1 MTIQPTETSVR
12 TATETMAA
20 APLPDENVVARV
32 LAGEPRL
39 FELLMRRYN
48 QRLFRITRAILK
60 DDAGAEDAMQDAYVQ
75 AFTKL
80 AQFEGRSS
88 FATWV
93 TRIAIHAA
101 LGRVRRDKR
110 ENIDHDL
117 EDADLDRMAPEQHP
131 MSSQS
136 LAKNPENDAVDREL
150 KSTLEREIDALPE
163 HYRTVFVLRAVEEL
177 TVPETAECLGLQ
189 EETVRT
195 RFFRARNMLQKA
207 LLDRAD
213 GVARGAFDFHLSR
226 CDRIVAGVFARLGLE
241 PERAS

>member
-1 MTIQPTETSVR
+1 MANQPTEIPVR
-12 TATETMAA
+12 TAAESPPG
-20 APLPDENVVARV
+20 APLPDEHVVARV

-60 DDAGAEDAMQDAYVQ
+60 DDAEAEDAMQDAYVQ

-88 FATWV
+88 FATWL

-110 ENIDHDL
+110 AHIAHDL

-136 LAKNPENDAVDREL
+136 LAKNPEHDAVDREL
-150 KSTLEREIDALPE
+150 KSTLEGVIDALPE

-207 LLDRAD
+207 LLDRVD
-213 GVARGAFDFHLSR
+213 GAARTAFDFHLSR
-226 CDRIVAGVFARLGLE
+226 CDRVVAAVFARLGIE
-241 PERAS
+241 AQRTS